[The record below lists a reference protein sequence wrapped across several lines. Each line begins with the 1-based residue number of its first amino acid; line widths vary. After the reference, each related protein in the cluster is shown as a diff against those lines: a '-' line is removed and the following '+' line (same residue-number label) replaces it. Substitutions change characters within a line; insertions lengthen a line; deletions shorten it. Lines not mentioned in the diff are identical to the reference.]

1 MQAILGIIL
10 FIACCVAAIR
20 DAVVK
25 YKRRTAE
32 NHAYIVRGQ
41 EAYEAANKEP

>member
-10 FIACCVAAIR
+10 FVVCCIAAAR
-20 DAVVK
+20 DAWAK
-25 YKRRTAE
+25 QQRRTAE